1 MNETLTPELLLHAYS
16 VGVFPMGRGGKI
28 YWYDPDPRAIFDL
41 DTVHFSRRLLRTIRS
56 GRFEVRFDTAFEAV
70 IRACAERESVW
81 ITEAIIAAYTELHH
95 WGYAHSV
102 ESWLDG
108 NLVGGL
114 YGVSLG
120 GAFFGESMFFRATDA
135 SKIAFYALVERL
147 RARHFVLLDTQF
159 TNDHL
164 EQFQVIEVPRRM
176 YRQQL
181 RSAIAQ
187 PCQFL

>member
-1 MNETLTPELLLHAYS
+1 MNVILTPELLLHAYS
-16 VGVFPMGRGGKI
+16 VGVFPMGHGSEI
-28 YWYDPDPRAIFDL
+28 YWYDPEPRAIFDL
-41 DTVHFSRRLLRTIRS
+41 DTVHFSRRLLRTVRS

-81 ITEAIIAAYTELHH
+81 ITEEIIAAYTELHR

-102 ESWLDG
+102 ESWQEG

-135 SKIAFYALVERL
+135 SKVAFYALVERL
-147 RARHFVLLDTQF
+147 RARHFALLDTQY
-159 TNDHL
+159 TNEHL
-164 EQFQVIEVPRRM
+164 SQFHVVEVSRRV
-176 YRQQL
+176 YRQRL
-181 RSAIAQ
+181 RSAVAK